1 MNPALEPVRQA
12 ILTEL
17 SGLSYAERRRL
28 QESFDAEFVTA
39 ELAKI
44 ERRARWQNLLVA
56 LTLGIFALALGFL
69 LYSDLGGSAGVVIC
83 LAAAMNM
90 LILLDY
96 HRRRRILY
104 RVLAA
109 LAAADGELRG
119 DAPPA
124 EAE

>member
-28 QESFDAEFVTA
+28 QESFDGAYVQA

-44 ERRARWQNLLVA
+44 EKRTRLQNLLVA
-56 LTLGIFALALGFL
+56 LTVGVFALGLGLL
-69 LYSDLGGSAGVVIC
+69 LYRDLGEHFALVACFAVGING
-83 LAAAMNM
+83 

-96 HRRRRILY
+96 QRRRRILY

-109 LAAADGELRG
+109 LAVADRDLRG
-119 DAPPA
+119 
-124 EAE
+124 EGG